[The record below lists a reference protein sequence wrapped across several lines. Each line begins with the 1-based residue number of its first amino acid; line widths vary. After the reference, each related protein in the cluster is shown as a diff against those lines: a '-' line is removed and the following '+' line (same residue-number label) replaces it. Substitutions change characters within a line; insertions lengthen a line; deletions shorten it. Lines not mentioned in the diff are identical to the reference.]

1 LINLKPSITVGEP
14 YIIFMVDA
22 NFLTNRLGFI
32 HKLCSRHETTHK
44 SEKPMKMMMA
54 LALLAGTGIAQAED
68 AKFSDLEKQAWLEQ
82 CTTVYSGDD
91 ASCACLLDKQVSKLG
106 DKKVKAN
113 LLSMVSML
121 PDATEDQITKSD
133 AEAVEVAG
141 GDEKL
146 SAAKDEFQANLDENL
161 GECIK

>member
-1 LINLKPSITVGEP
+1 
-14 YIIFMVDA
+14 
-22 NFLTNRLGFI
+22 
-32 HKLCSRHETTHK
+32 
-44 SEKPMKMMMA
+44 MKMIIA

-68 AKFSDLEKQAWLEQ
+68 AKFSDLEKQAWNEQ

-91 ASCACLLDKQVSKLG
+91 SSCACLLDKQVSKLG

-113 LLSMVSML
+113 LLSLVSML
-121 PDATEDQITKSD
+121 PDATEEQITKSE

-141 GDEKL
+141 GDEQL
-146 SAAKDEFQANLDENL
+146 SAAKDEFQASLDENL